1 MMKLIDK
8 YLVRQ
13 YITTFLFILGIVLI
27 ICLVVD
33 VVEKIDDFLEK
44 DPPLAE
50 IMLDYYPNF
59 IYYWGSL
66 LAPICVFLAVI
77 FFTSRLASRTE
88 LIPLLSA
95 GVSFYRIMAP
105 YLVTSFLMA
114 GAAFYF
120 KSFLV
125 PESTATRL
133 EFEYKY
139 LRKRRISNTKHVH
152 KKVAPDTYLY
162 ISYYN
167 QKRKEGHTIGLERV
181 RNDSIITKIRARKMA
196 WVDSTQS
203 WELEKVERREI
214 RGLEERISRQETL
227 DTTFLLTPDDI
238 YIKEQWAESMP
249 LFDLLRYIELE
260 EMRGSDILE
269 ELYIERHRRFSD
281 PLAMIILTLIGFA
294 MASRKRRGGI
304 ALQIGLGL
312 LICFVYVSLIFAGQ
326 AVVGE
331 SVDPW
336 VAVWFPNLI
345 FLPLAILLLRQAPK

>member
-1 MMKLIDK
+1 MMKRIDQ

-13 YITTFLFILGIVLI
+13 YIGTFLFILGIVLV

-44 DPPLAE
+44 KPPLE
-50 IMLDYYPNF
+50 DILFKYYPNF

-66 LAPICVFLAVI
+66 LAPICVFLGVI

-88 LIPLLSA
+88 LIPLLSS
-95 GVSFYRIMAP
+95 GVSFYRILAP
-105 YLVTSFLMA
+105 YLITSFVMA
-114 GAAFYF
+114 GASFYL

-133 EFEYKY
+133 EFEYDY
-139 LRKRRISNTKHVH
+139 LRKRRISSTKNVH
-152 KKVAPDTYLY
+152 KKVAKDTYLY

-167 QKRKEGHTIGLERV
+167 EKRKEGHTIGLERL
-181 RNDSIITKIRARKMA
+181 RNDSIITKLRARKME

-203 WELEKVERREI
+203 WRLEDVERREI
-214 RGLEERISRQETL
+214 RGLEERLTRYKSL

-238 YIKEQWAESMP
+238 YIKEQWAESMTLP
-249 LFDLLRYIELE
+249 YLMNYIKLE

-269 ELYIERHRRFSD
+269 ELYLERHRRFSD
-281 PLAMIILTLIGFA
+281 PLAMVILTLIGFA

-304 ALQIGLGL
+304 ALQIGLGIM
-312 LICFVYVSLIFAGQ
+312 ICFIYVALIFAGQ

-331 SVDPW
+331 DVPAW
-336 VAVWFPNLI
+336 LAVWFPNLI
-345 FLPLAILLLRQAPK
+345 FFPLALFLLRQAPK